1 MKRIPTFEQFN
12 KVGEQSHIE
21 DDVLNQL
28 EEKKS
33 DGTISDDEEERE
45 EELMAHAESA
55 IDELIAKIKGDA
67 NDIGGSFRAPGI
79 EYRVGKLLAAKLK
92 KAKLI

>member
-12 KVGEQSHIE
+12 KVSEHSHVE
-21 DDVLNQL
+21 DNVLNSL